1 MASDKIK
8 VSTAEMN
15 QTIGRYEAA
24 RATMQQAFTSLDSAK
39 QHIDRCWDGPAK
51 TIYMVK
57 WANISMNIH
66 RSNDAIDATINSL
79 KQVITNMDEGE
90 EKVASIATSLNTG
103 TTPPMF

>member
-51 TIYMVK
+51 TIYML
-57 WANISMNIH
+57 SLIH
-66 RSNDAIDATINSL
+66 I
-79 KQVITNMDEGE
+79 
-90 EKVASIATSLNTG
+90 
-103 TTPPMF
+103 